1 MKVAAEPGGSVPGSV
16 VFAMEKEAWLSFVY
30 LLVVAFPPQQLQQQR
45 TEQLTEPL
53 LLQRADGSTSLFP
66 EIT

>member
-16 VFAMEKEAWLSFVY
+16 VFAVKKEAWLSFVY
-30 LLVVAFPPQQLQQQR
+30 LLVVAFPPRQLQRQR

-53 LLQRADGSTSLFP
+53 LLQRPDSSTSLFP